1 MSKKNKMDKV
11 LKNMEYLIR
20 ELQKEWD
27 ESKETKHTIMLS
39 VDQAKVVRTKL
50 QEHITYIGE
59 MLEHDDVLSFKESMQ
74 FCKQNYVTLRLG
86 RKIIA
91 EHEKLKSSGE
101 DVMRLPLDREE
112 YKAYRE
118 IRDLI
123 KE

>member
-101 DVMRLPLDREE
+101 DFMRLPLDREE

>member
-11 LKNMEYLIR
+11 LKNMEYLIK

-50 QEHITYIGE
+50 QEHITYIGG

>member
-11 LKNMEYLIR
+11 LKNIEYLIK

>member
-11 LKNMEYLIR
+11 LKNMEYLIK

-27 ESKETKHTIMLS
+27 ESKETKHSIMLS

>member
-1 MSKKNKMDKV
+1 MSKKNNMDKV

>member
-27 ESKETKHTIMLS
+27 ESKETKHTIVLS

-86 RKIIA
+86 RKLIA

>member
-86 RKIIA
+86 RKLIA

-112 YKAYRE
+112 YRAYRE

>member
-86 RKIIA
+86 RKLIA

>member
-11 LKNMEYLIR
+11 LKNMEYLIK

>member
-11 LKNMEYLIR
+11 LKNMEYLIK

-27 ESKETKHTIMLS
+27 ESKETNHTIMLS

>member
-27 ESKETKHTIMLS
+27 ESRETKHTIMLS

>member
-50 QEHITYIGE
+50 QEHISYIGE

-86 RKIIA
+86 RKLIA

-123 KE
+123 NE

>member
-39 VDQAKVVRTKL
+39 VDQAKEVRTKL

-59 MLEHDDVLSFKESMQ
+59 MLEHDDVFSFKESMQ

-86 RKIIA
+86 RKLIA

-101 DVMRLPLDREE
+101 DVMRLPLDRDE

>member
-11 LKNMEYLIR
+11 LKNMEYLIK

-59 MLEHDDVLSFKESMQ
+59 MLEHDDVLSFKESISQ
-74 FCKQNYVTLRLG
+74 
-86 RKIIA
+86 
-91 EHEKLKSSGE
+91 SDS
-101 DVMRLPLDREE
+101 
-112 YKAYRE
+112 
-118 IRDLI
+118 
-123 KE
+123 

>member
-50 QEHITYIGE
+50 QELITYIGE

>member
-27 ESKETKHTIMLS
+27 ESKKTKHTIMLS
-39 VDQAKVVRTKL
+39 VDQTKVVRRKL

-86 RKIIA
+86 RKLIA
-91 EHEKLKSSGE
+91 EHEKLKNSGD
-101 DVMRLPLDREE
+101 DVMRLSLDREE

-123 KE
+123 NE